1 MKIKFSALALLAI
14 FSLSAF
20 TYAKREDLF
29 EVTKNLEIFA
39 AAYKELSLGYVDE
52 TKPGEMVTNALEAM
66 LASLDPY
73 TVYIPESRIEDFRI
87 ENTGEYGGIGA
98 SLYKLKE
105 NVYISDIL
113 SQSPLLKANIAD
125 GDILLEADG
134 RSLEG
139 RSIAEI
145 TKLVQGQANTS
156 VKLKVKSFI
165 TGEISEQNIDRIN
178 VKVPDVPY
186 YGMLDNKGTGYIT
199 LSSFTATASNEVK
212 KAFESLK
219 DSGMT
224 SLVFDLRGNGGGLLI
239 QAVNIVNFFVPKGV
253 TVVETKGKLLSYN
266 HTYKTI
272 NNPLDTVIPICVLVN
287 ENSASASEIVSGAL
301 QDLDRAVIIG
311 TETYGKGLVQRTVD
325 LPYKAKLK
333 LTISKYYIPS
343 GRCIQKLDYSEKNA
357 LGEVMEVPD
366 SLLRTFTTKNGR
378 VVKDGRGIKPDVF
391 IDKPFAGEIISA
403 MGSNGAF
410 FLWGNSYLKS
420 GKTVSDPATFEITDA
435 DFKDFIDYAESLDI
449 QYKNQSEEILKILSE
464 ISESERLAKFIE
476 QDINNLK
483 DKVKPDVKRDLQRF
497 SDQAKKYLE
506 VELAK
511 KVFFEKGQ
519 TLALLNDDTTLDS
532 ALELLSDMDR
542 YQSIL
547 KN

>member
-1 MKIKFSALALLAI
+1 MKIKFSALALLAL
-14 FSLSAF
+14 FTLSAF

-52 TKPGEMVTNALEAM
+52 TKPGELVTKALESM

-98 SLYKLKE
+98 SLYKL
-105 NVYISDIL
+105 NGTVYISDIL
-113 SQSPLLKANIAD
+113 SQSPLLKANIVD
-125 GDILLEADG
+125 GDLLLEADG
-134 RSLEG
+134 RSVQG
-139 RSIAEI
+139 RTIEEI

-156 VKLKVKSFI
+156 VKLKTQSFS
-165 TGEISEQNIDRIN
+165 TGINQEQTIDRIN

-186 YGMLDNKGTGYIT
+186 FGMLDDAGTGYIT

-239 QAVNIVNFFVPKGV
+239 QAVNIVNFFVPKGI

-266 HTYKTI
+266 HTYKTT
-272 NNPLDTVIPICVLVN
+272 NNPLDTIMPICVLVN

-301 QDLDRAVIIG
+301 QDLDRAVIVG

-366 SLLRTFTTKNGR
+366 SLLRKFETSNGR
-378 VVKDGRGIKPDVF
+378 VVKDGRGIKPDLF

-403 MGSNGAF
+403 MGNGGAF

-420 GKTVSDPATFEITDA
+420 GKTVADPSTFELNDS
-435 DFKDFIDYAESLDI
+435 DFKDFVDFAEGLDI
-449 QYKNQSEEILKILSE
+449 KYKNQSEEVLKVLSE
-464 ISESERLAKFIE
+464 ISESERLTKFIE
-476 QDINNLK
+476 QDIKNLQE
-483 DKVKPDVKRDLQRF
+483 KVKPDVKRDLNRF

-506 VELAK
+506 VELSK
-511 KVFFEKGQ
+511 KLFFEKGQ
-519 TLALLNDDTTLDS
+519 TLALLHNDNTLES
-532 ALELLSDMDR
+532 AIELLKDQSR
-542 YQSIL
+542 YNSIL
-547 KN
+547 GK

>member
-1 MKIKFSALALLAI
+1 MKIKISAFALLAI
-14 FSLSAF
+14 FGLSAF

-39 AAYKELSLGYVDE
+39 SAYKELSLGYVDE
-52 TKPGEMVTNALEAM
+52 TKPGELVTKALEAM

-98 SLYKLKE
+98 SLYKL
-105 NVYISDIL
+105 NDIVYISDIL
-113 SQSPLLKANIAD
+113 SQSPLLQANIAD

-134 RSLEG
+134 RSIEG

-156 VKLKVKSFI
+156 IKIKTKSFI
-165 TGEISEQNIDRIN
+165 SGEIKEQLIDRIN

-186 YGMLDNKGTGYIT
+186 YGMLDDQGTGYIT
-199 LSSFTATASNEVK
+199 LSSFTSTASNEVK

-239 QAVNIVNFFVPKGV
+239 QAVNIVNFFVPKGI

-266 HTYKTI
+266 HTYKTT
-272 NNPLDTVIPICVLVN
+272 NNPLDTIMPICVLVN

-301 QDLDRAVIIG
+301 QDLDRAVIVG

-357 LGEVMEVPD
+357 LGEVLEVPD

-410 FLWGNSYLKS
+410 FLWGNTYLKS
-420 GKTVSDPATFEITDA
+420 GKTISDPATFELSDA
-435 DFKDFIDYAESLDI
+435 DFKDFISFAEGMDI
-449 QYKNQSEEILKILSE
+449 QYKNQSEEILNILTE

-476 QDINNLK
+476 QDIKNLQ
-483 DKVKPDVKRDLQRF
+483 DKVKPDVKRDLTRF

-511 KVFFEKGQ
+511 KMFFEKGQ
-519 TLALLNDDTTLDS
+519 TLALLHNDVTLDS
-532 ALELLSDMDR
+532 ALELLRDSSR
-542 YQSIL
+542 YSSIL
-547 KN
+547 KK